1 VGGKSTVMSDIT
13 DGGAGFFESEINPR
27 FLLGAPMFKPRLYD
41 FVMGDHEL
49 IDCAFVLGFV

>member
-1 VGGKSTVMSDIT
+1 MSDIT